1 MCRWHGTA
9 SDIDKGE
16 IWWAIG
22 GCPLE
27 RFTHTTTLL
36 PDKGK
41 GKRSQQRKRPT
52 YNTPARVLY
61 VGECRNLLKYV
72 ILGYITIILIFSRR
86 QALFENFL

>member
-1 MCRWHGTA
+1 MPTGKVY
-9 SDIDKGE
+9 I
-16 IWWAIG
+16 
-22 GCPLE
+22 
-27 RFTHTTTLL
+27 HTTTLL

-72 ILGYITIILIFSRR
+72 ILGYITIILIFFAAPSP
-86 QALFENFL
+86 F

>member
-1 MCRWHGTA
+1 M
-9 SDIDKGE
+9 
-16 IWWAIG
+16 G
-22 GCPLE
+22 GWRMPTE
-27 RFTHTTTLL
+27 KFNTHDYLAARQG
-36 PDKGK
+36 GK
-41 GKRSQQRKRPT
+41 GTRSQQRKRPT